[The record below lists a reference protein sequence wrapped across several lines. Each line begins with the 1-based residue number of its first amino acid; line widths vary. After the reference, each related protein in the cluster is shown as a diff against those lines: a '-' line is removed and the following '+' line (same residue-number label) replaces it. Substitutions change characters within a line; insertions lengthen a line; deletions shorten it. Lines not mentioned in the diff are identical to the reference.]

1 MPTAFVTGATGL
13 LGSNL
18 VRELVQQGYQVKALV
33 RSLDK
38 AQRILGDLP
47 VTFVQGDLGDIPAFA
62 PAMAGC
68 DVLFH
73 TAAYF
78 REYYQ
83 PGDHWALLQRYNID
97 GTLQILEAA
106 EAHGVKKA
114 IYTSSS
120 GVIDKAS
127 GNESSGPNPTA
138 THNLYFKSKV
148 IAEERVKAFCQS
160 HHLPVV
166 MILPGWMLGPGDE
179 APTASGQLILDA
191 VQGKLPGYFEGGT
204 STVDARDVA
213 TAMVAAV
220 EHGQPGERYIVAGKY
235 VSMQDMMQ
243 AIERVTGVKA
253 PRRRFP
259 KGLMLL
265 VAALME
271 NKARLTRK
279 PSVMSVDGVKTMMD
293 QHQVNSERAI
303 RELKIQFRPLDESI
317 RDEVLWF
324 VQHQR
329 LNLTQ
334 MPKFKTEK
342 QAALV

>member
-18 VRELVQQGYQVKALV
+18 VRELIQQGYQVKALV
-33 RSLDK
+33 RSLEK
-38 AQRILGDLP
+38 AERILGDLP

-62 PAMAGC
+62 PAMQGC

-83 PGDHWALLQRYNID
+83 PGDHWELLQRYNID
-97 GTLQILEAA
+97 GTIQILEQA
-106 EAHGVKKA
+106 ETHGIKKA

-148 IAEERVKAFCQS
+148 VAEERVKAFCQS
-160 HHLPVV
+160 HSLPVV

-179 APTASGQLILDA
+179 APTASGQLILDTI
-191 VQGKLPGYFEGGT
+191 QGKLPGYFEGGT

-213 TAMVAAV
+213 TAMVTAV
-220 EHGQPGERYIVAGKY
+220 DHGKPGERYIVAGKY
-235 VSMQDMMQ
+235 MSMQDLLQ
-243 AIERVTGVKA
+243 SVERVTGVSA

-259 KGLMLL
+259 KGLMLI
-265 VAALME
+265 VAAIME
-271 NKARLTRK
+271 NVARLTRK
-279 PSVMSVDGVKTMMD
+279 PSVMSVDGVRTMMD
-293 QHQVNSERAI
+293 KHQVNSDKAI
-303 RELKIQFRPLDESI
+303 RELKAKFRPLDESV
-317 RDEVLWF
+317 RDEAAWF
-324 VQHQR
+324 IQHQR
-329 LNLTQ
+329 LTAAQ
-334 MPKFKTEK
+334 MPKF
-342 QAALV
+342 QAPKDTALV